1 MLGAHA
7 CNPNIQEDHGFKSS
21 LNCIAKLVMKK
32 KEMIKALGWLSRE
45 HSVIVCRNNH
55 PFINPVQL
63 CTFYT
68 TLAAFPGD
76 GTLAC

>member
-7 CNPNIQEDHGFKSS
+7 FNPNIQEDHGFKSS

-32 KEMIKALGWLSRE
+32 KEMIKALGRSPWE
-45 HSVIVCRNNH
+45 HSVMVCRNSH

-68 TLAAFPGD
+68 TLAALPGD